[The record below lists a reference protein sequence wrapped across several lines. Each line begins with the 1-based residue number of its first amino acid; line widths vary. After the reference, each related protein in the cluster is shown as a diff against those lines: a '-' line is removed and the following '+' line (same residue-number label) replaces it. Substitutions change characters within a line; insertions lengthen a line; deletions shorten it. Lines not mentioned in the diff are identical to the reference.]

1 MTPMRSVAYGMC
13 GLVLVLSGSAGAA
26 KKPKEKYYLEVT
38 GAETAAGVPKDLA
51 DKAKAALADLLGK
64 RPEFVTSL
72 AGAPDVKADPE
83 GFRKWLTKKKLRAFK
98 VVVKLT
104 KYSRELAPKGP
115 ESKTQVLKVNIALQ
129 VLGTGMPDDTMAMTG
144 DGVSQVGLEVGQKV
158 RPKDEQV
165 VNDETLR
172 NALTSALDDAVRKL
186 AMGPPAKPAKR

>member
-1 MTPMRSVAYGMC
+1 MTPMRSVAYAWC
-13 GLVLVLSGSAGAA
+13 GLVMVVAGSGAAA
-26 KKPKEKYYLEVT
+26 KKPKERYYLQVT
-38 GAETAAGVPKDLA
+38 GAETAEGVPKELA
-51 DKAKAALADLLGK
+51 EKAKATLADLLGK

-72 AGAPDVKADPE
+72 DGAPDMKADPD
-83 GFRKWLTKKKLRAFK
+83 GFRKWMTRKKLRAFK

-104 KYSRELAPKGP
+104 KFSRELAPKP
-115 ESKTQVLKVNIALQ
+115 DSKSQVLKVNIALQ

-165 VNDETLR
+165 VTDDTLR
-172 NALTSALDDAVRKL
+172 NALSSALDDAVRKL